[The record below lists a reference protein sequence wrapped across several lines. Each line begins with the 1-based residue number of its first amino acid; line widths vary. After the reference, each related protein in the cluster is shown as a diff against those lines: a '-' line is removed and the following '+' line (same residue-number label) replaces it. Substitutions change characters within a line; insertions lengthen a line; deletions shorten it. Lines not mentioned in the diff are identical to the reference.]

1 MVLLDAGKFTAYCRW
16 CWWSSPSSGSL
27 RDAHR
32 ALASHRCPDRSPRIG
47 WCAVCGRLRFGGL
60 RPAGPSRAR
69 TAVKTWRCH
78 DWATCRRRA
87 R

>member
-27 RDAHR
+27 GDAHR
-32 ALASHRCPDRSPRIG
+32 TLASHRCPARSRPIG
-47 WCAVCGRLRFGGL
+47 WCAVYGRLASAACGQPGR
-60 RPAGPSRAR
+60 AGPAPRSRRGDAM
-69 TAVKTWRCH
+69 TG
-78 DWATCRRRA
+78 ATCRRRA

>member
-60 RPAGPSRAR
+60 RPAGPSRAPHR
-69 TAVKTWRCH
+69 GQDVAMP
-78 DWATCRRRA
+78 
-87 R
+87 

>member
-27 RDAHR
+27 GDAHR
-32 ALASHRCPDRSPRIG
+32 HSPAIGARHGLHGSAGVRSAAGSAS
-47 WCAVCGRLRFGGL
+47 AVCGQPGR
-60 RPAGPSRAR
+60 AGPR
-69 TAVKTWRCH
+69 TAVKMWRCH